1 MPAVACCRGCVL
13 PSRQPPAARRST
25 GRRGYPLRVPLL
37 LVKLLLTPVLIGGA
51 SLVARRWGPALAGWL
66 VALPLTSGPVVV
78 YVALEHGVPLGIDVG
93 LAVISGG
100 FGLCAYAITY
110 ARAATATGARW
121 SFALATAA
129 FLVAGLAVAFGNP
142 TSLGPLSIG
151 VAIAMLA
158 LQALIFIARGGAVLG
173 MVLGSPAPAVA
184 RSAREDP
191 WLVVP
196 PLALLARVAF
206 HGLHL
211 PAALQQALAAGA
223 AAIGGQAP

>member
-158 LQALIFIARGGAVLG
+158 AILLVPA
-173 MVLGSPAPAVA
+173 APAVHAASRPPRWDLPA
-184 RSAREDP
+184 RVIVGTT
-191 WLVVP
+191 LVV
-196 PLALLARVAF
+196 
-206 HGLHL
+206 GLS
-211 PAALQQALAAGA
+211 ALAPILGSRLSGLA
-223 AAIGGQAP
+223 ATIQSTSRR